1 MADVRDLKSRGD
13 FPRVGSTP
21 TPGTIKYPY
30 KHWIFADVSVQGRR
44 PALTDCAQ
52 FLCSIFDRVRRDS
65 GLMAVVKVL
74 VGMTLGTL
82 VLFSWDFTWDIFV
95 TRVEHRVP

>member
-1 MADVRDLKSRGD
+1 
-13 FPRVGSTP
+13 
-21 TPGTIKYPY
+21 
-30 KHWIFADVSVQGRR
+30 
-44 PALTDCAQ
+44 
-52 FLCSIFDRVRRDS
+52 LCSIFDRVRRDS